1 MTYKVIQNVFCY
13 KTDRTYLLRFS
24 EKGGKGKSGAVPLF
38 PLPPLKFIDC
48 LEPYVRK

>member
-1 MTYKVIQNVFCY
+1 MIYKVNQNVFCY

-38 PLPPLKFIDC
+38 PLC
-48 LEPYVRK
+48 L